1 MSSAAFRARQELR
14 QARRVVIKVG
24 SQLLADD
31 PDSFARIGTQVVQLV
46 KSGYE
51 ALLVTSG
58 AIALGYPQ
66 LGFAARPHELSSL
79 QAAAACGQG
88 ILLSRWS
95 EALQEAK
102 RPVAQILLT
111 HGDLSS
117 RTRYLN
123 ARSAFMRLLHLG
135 AIPLINENDTVSV
148 EEIQLGD
155 NDLLAAE
162 VCALAS
168 ADLVVLLTGANG
180 FMNADPRENPDAER
194 IPFIAEV
201 NDEIRAAIG
210 RPSALGTGG
219 MGTKLRAA
227 QLAREHGAATVIA
240 PGQLPEVLTQI
251 VAGEDI
257 GTLVAPPDETP
268 QKARKR
274 WIGHTLKPQGT
285 LLIDE
290 GAETALQRNASLL
303 FAGVRRVD
311 GDFASGD
318 CVEIASFQS
327 GALIAR
333 GLVTL
338 GDKDARRVAGLRSD
352 DAARTL
358 AAPLPDEMVH
368 RDDLVLMRNDQMYR
382 ALSLPQDSET

>member
-1 MSSAAFRARQELR
+1 MTFTAHRARQELR
-14 QARRVVIKVG
+14 KAKRVVIKVG

-31 PDSFARIGTQVVQLV
+31 PASFASIGAQIARLVQE
-46 KSGYE
+46 GYE
-51 ALLVTSG
+51 PLLVTSG
-58 AIALGYPQ
+58 AIALGYPL
-66 LGFAARPHELSSL
+66 LGYGKRPRELSSL

-88 ILLSRWS
+88 ILLARWS
-95 EALQEAK
+95 DALKEAE

-111 HGDLSS
+111 HGDLAS

-162 VCALAS
+162 VCALVS

-180 FMNADPRENPDAER
+180 FMDADPRENPDAKR
-194 IPFIAEV
+194 ISFIDDIS
-201 NDEIRAAIG
+201 DEIRAAIG

-227 QLAREHGAATVIA
+227 EIARQHGAATVIA
-240 PGQLPEVLTQI
+240 PGKDPNALTKI
-251 VAGEDI
+251 LAGEDV
-257 GTLVAPPDETP
+257 GTLVAPPTETP

-274 WIGHTLKPQGT
+274 WIGHTLKPQGA
-285 LLIDE
+285 LFIDE
-290 GAETALQRNASLL
+290 GAERALQRNASLL
-303 FAGVRRVD
+303 FAGVKRVE
-311 GDFASGD
+311 GEFGVGD
-318 CVEIASFQS
+318 CVEIVSLET

-333 GLVTL
+333 GLATL
-338 GDKDARRVAGLRSD
+338 GGKDARKVAGLRSE
-352 DAARTL
+352 DAAQKL
-358 AAPLPDEMVH
+358 EAPLPDELVH
-368 RDDLVLMRNDQMYR
+368 RDDLVLLDSERMFT
-382 ALSLPQDSET
+382 ALKMPQDSET